1 MARRSSGGPDGIVVI
16 DKAAGWTSHDV
27 VAKSRGI
34 LGTRK
39 VGHSGTL
46 DPDATGVLV
55 LGVGRATRVLRFLQ
69 LLNKTYEATI
79 QFGADTSTLDAAGEV
94 VATYDMSVVTAA
106 EVHHA
111 ALAFVGDILQVPPMV
126 SALKVDG
133 RRLHELAREG
143 IEVER
148 AARPVR
154 VGRFDLTSTDDPL
167 VWRAVVD
174 CSSGT
179 YIRSLAEDLGHALGG
194 GGHLTALRRTAVGH
208 FTIDEAHDLETPE
221 LLAMSEAARGFQV
234 RQVDESVVARIL
246 VGAVLEREVLDAAG
260 DGPWFVVGPAGELL
274 AVYEPHRHVGM
285 VKPSVVLATPV
296 AG

>member
-1 MARRSSGGPDGIVVI
+1 MARRSAVGPDGIVVI

-69 LLNKTYEATI
+69 LLDKTYEAVI
-79 QFGADTSTLDAAGEV
+79 QLGVDTNTLDAAGEV
-94 VATYDMSVVTAA
+94 VASYDMSGLGRDDVLAA
-106 EVHHA
+106 ST
-111 ALAFVGDILQVPPMV
+111 AFVGDILQVPPMV

-143 IEVER
+143 IEIER
-148 AARPVR
+148 AARPVH
-154 VGRFDLTSTDDPL
+154 VGRFDLTPTDDPL
-167 VWRAVVD
+167 RWRAVVD

-179 YIRSLAEDLGHALGG
+179 YIRSLAADLGHALGG
-194 GGHLTALRRTAVGH
+194 GGHLAALRRTAVGH
-208 FTIDEAHDLETPE
+208 FTIDEAHDLETPV
-221 LLAMSEAARGFQV
+221 LLDMSEAARGFQV
-234 RQVDESVVARIL
+234 RHIGDELIAKIL
-246 VGAVLEREVLDAAG
+246 VGAVLEREAIDAAG
-260 DGPWFVVGPAGELL
+260 EGPWFVLGPAGDLL
-274 AVYEPHRHVGM
+274 AVYEPHRHEGM
-285 VKPSVVLATPV
+285 VKPSVVLAAPV